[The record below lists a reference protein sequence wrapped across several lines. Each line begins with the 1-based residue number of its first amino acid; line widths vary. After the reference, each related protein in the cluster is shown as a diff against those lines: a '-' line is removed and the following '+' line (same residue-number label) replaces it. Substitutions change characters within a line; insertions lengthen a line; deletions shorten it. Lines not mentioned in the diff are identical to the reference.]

1 MKLKKSLYILIILT
15 MLFTGCSNYQTKNEE
30 ISLPDEATKQKTM
43 TKIQNDLNEV
53 VGKDYNYVL
62 SNLGEPYATSYL
74 IDKTRVENLD
84 NLYKKDDLHEI
95 NLIYLKNVSNEDT
108 NSSALY
114 LHLKDEVVTKAQI
127 IDYSNPNLEKYKSKI
142 LINCY
147 TDGDELKESSL
158 AKVNLDDFIGLDF
171 TEISKLVGN
180 KQPSYDAYLYD
191 DLQKQI
197 DIYNLDNGDKLL
209 AIFMYNNKISGIKI
223 LDNEK
228 EAIDEIKNIMLYN

>member
-53 VGKDYNYVL
+53 VGKDYNYIL
-62 SNLGEPYATSYL
+62 SNLGEPYATSYW
-74 IDKTRVENLD
+74 IDRTRVENLD
-84 NLYKKDDLHEI
+84 NLYTKEGLSDI
-95 NLIYLKNVSNEDT
+95 NLIYLKNVSNEDA

-114 LHLKDEVVTKAQI
+114 LHLKDKRVTKAQI

-147 TDGDELKESSL
+147 TDGDVVKESSL
-158 AKVNLDDFIGLDF
+158 ARVNLDNFIGMDF
-171 TEISKLVGN
+171 TEISALIGN

-191 DLQKQI
+191 NSQRKI
-197 DIYNLDNGDKLL
+197 NIYNLDNGDKLL
-209 AIFMYNNKISGIKI
+209 AIFMDDNEISEIKI

-228 EAIDEIKNIMLYN
+228 EAMDEIRNIMIYN